1 MWIEEQKEELVKM
14 NNDII
19 NRKLNAAKQ
28 KIAELQ
34 KNINVEPTKARET
47 VNTVP
52 AGVPEVGQDTNK
64 IEPSIPGF
72 IQGGKRMSKKHKEV

>member
-28 KIAELQ
+28 KIADLQ
-34 KNINVEPTKARET
+34 KNLSSEPKQARQT
-47 VNTVP
+47 VNTIP
-52 AGVPEVGQDTNK
+52 AGVPEVGQDSNK

-72 IQGGKRMSKKHKEV
+72 IQGGKRMSRKHKEV

>member
-1 MWIEEQKEELVKM
+1 M

-19 NRKLNAAKQ
+19 NRKLEAAKN

-34 KNINVEPTKARET
+34 KNVNAEPRQPRQT
-47 VNTVP
+47 VNTIP

-64 IEPSIPGF
+64 IEPSIPGY
-72 IQGGKRMSKKHKEV
+72 IQGGKRMSKKMKEV

>member
-34 KNINVEPTKARET
+34 KNLSSEPKAPRQT
-47 VNTVP
+47 VNTIP